1 MRYLLKVTFTL
12 ALCATLLW
20 APAAGAEAKKV
31 KLGYVGWEVAAAIA
45 YVGIDGGIFKQY
57 DIEVEEIFIRDL
69 FGGGVQSLIGVDFLV
84 GFGNPLGLIQPIVS
98 GSDIV
103 SLLAHVSAEPYAMG
117 VSPNIKSV
125 KDLKGKRVGVSE
137 VGGRSD
143 LIARVML
150 RRAGLDP
157 VKDVEFVSAGL
168 GPNRVAALAKDL
180 IQGAPL
186 NFQFAAEAKKFGVKI
201 LDPKEVPIVTALL
214 MTTRSMIKKDEET
227 VRRFVKGYV
236 AAIHYFLTRRKESVA
251 IIKKYLSGSE
261 AGAVETMYEAFAA
274 QLKPL
279 PLPDKE
285 ATQAMIDAIAT
296 VESKSKTINPADL
309 FDSRFLEELKASGF
323 VEKLYVEKIS
333 L

>member
-1 MRYLLKVTFTL
+1 MQNLQRLKL
-12 ALCATLLW
+12 AVALSATIFCVSS
-20 APAAGAEAKKV
+20 AGAEPKKIR
-31 KLGYVGWEVAAAIA
+31 LGYVGWEVGAAIA

-57 DIEVEEIFIRDL
+57 DIDVEEVFIRDL

-84 GFGNPLGLIQPIVS
+84 GFGNPLGLIQPIIS

-103 SLLAHVSAEPYAMG
+103 SLLAHVGAEPYAMG
-117 VSPNIKSV
+117 VSSNIKSV

-143 LIARVML
+143 LVARVML

-157 VKDVEFVSAGL
+157 VKDVQFVSAGL
-168 GPNRVAALAKDL
+168 SPNRVAALAKDL

-186 NFQFAAEAKKFGVKI
+186 NFQFAAEAKKLGVKI
-201 LDPKEVPIVTALL
+201 LDVKEVPIVTSLL

-227 VRRFVKGYV
+227 VRRLVKGYV

-261 AGAVETMYEAFAA
+261 ASAIDAMYGAFAA

-279 PLPDKE
+279 PLPDRE

-296 VESKSKTINPADL
+296 VNAKSKTINPADL